1 MVGLWAEGWV
11 LLEGGALVII
21 WESFGTKRRSV
32 VKAILGREG
41 VGSVGFLWVI
51 PWCFSDGIAGK
62 W

>member
-41 VGSVGFLWVI
+41 MGSVGFLWVI
-51 PWCFSDGIAGK
+51 RWCFSDGMAGK